1 MLGKDVKFVIE
12 MYYIGCPDKWSF
24 EESFSAV
31 CKLVFSEMK
40 NDFLDTTKNRELIYS
55 HMDSICELV

>member
-1 MLGKDVKFVIE
+1 MLSKDVKFVIE

-24 EESFSAV
+24 EESYRAV

-40 NDFLDTTKNRELIYS
+40 NDFLDTIENRELIYS
-55 HMDSICELV
+55 YMDSICEFV